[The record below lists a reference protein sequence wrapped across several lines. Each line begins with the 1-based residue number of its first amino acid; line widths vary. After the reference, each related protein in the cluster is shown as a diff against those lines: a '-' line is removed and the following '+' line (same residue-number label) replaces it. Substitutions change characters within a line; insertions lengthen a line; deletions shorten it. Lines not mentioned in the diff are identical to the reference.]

1 MLQDDPQ
8 QKAAT
13 RRSLFVILFT
23 SVAGKSPIHASA
35 SACFPL
41 WILSLGSI
49 SEPRARIQ
57 SFSGEIRP
65 NILLYIHSHTP
76 QPVVAN
82 NTVIMSLYCPAFRED
97 YQRCAALKVALAI
110 AGSVPVFLQLMIKA
124 WATLLLFVLPHLTS
138 LRYYEVLNM
147 SPVFKSDSAAKSET
161 PTPCCR
167 SKAEYSAEFPES

>member
-1 MLQDDPQ
+1 
-8 QKAAT
+8 
-13 RRSLFVILFT
+13 
-23 SVAGKSPIHASA
+23 
-35 SACFPL
+35 
-41 WILSLGSI
+41 
-49 SEPRARIQ
+49 
-57 SFSGEIRP
+57 
-65 NILLYIHSHTP
+65 
-76 QPVVAN
+76 
-82 NTVIMSLYCPAFRED
+82 MSLYCPAFRED

-147 SPVFKSDSAAKSET
+147 SPVFKSDSAAKSEI